1 MNRKLKQTVARLGS
15 RAVLSRGAAVA
26 AAVVVGALVRRKLK
40 YRAAAHLADNASAGH
55 PNQPGIAELNP
66 A

>member
-1 MNRKLKQTVARLGS
+1 MNRKLKKTVARLGS

-40 YRAAAHLADNASAGH
+40 YRTDAQLADGAIEGH
-55 PNQPGIAELNP
+55 PNQPGISALNP